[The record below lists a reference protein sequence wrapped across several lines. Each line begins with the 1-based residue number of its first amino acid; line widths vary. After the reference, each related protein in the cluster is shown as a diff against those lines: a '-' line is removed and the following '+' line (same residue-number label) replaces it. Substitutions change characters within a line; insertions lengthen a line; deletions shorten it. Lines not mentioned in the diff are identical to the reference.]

1 MNEDKTKVYHPR
13 NDRRRGEFL
22 ASNEKVGGE
31 LSNESAADAVNAK
44 VWVDDNEK

>member
-1 MNEDKTKVYHPR
+1 MNEKKTKVYHPR
-13 NDRRRGEFL
+13 NDRRKGEFL

-31 LSNESAADAVNAK
+31 LANESENGAISAK